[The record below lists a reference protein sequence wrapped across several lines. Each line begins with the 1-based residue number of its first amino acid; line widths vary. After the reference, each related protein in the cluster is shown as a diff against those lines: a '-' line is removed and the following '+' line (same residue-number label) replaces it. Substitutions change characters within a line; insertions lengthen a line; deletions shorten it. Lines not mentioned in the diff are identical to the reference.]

1 MSINY
6 NSTGKYQS
14 LYSPSSTTSTFPPSN
29 RNTLSVTGS
38 STAFT
43 QSSYPKSIK
52 LSQLLTQELDNIE
65 SLWKMYNRA
74 RESLPYQARMENLT
88 WRMMYIN
95 NKSIFTNN
103 NSAIPGIHHDDT
115 NIVEEILDPTGDEFD
130 YVAHIRKIGQNNTM
144 NDAHMI
150 NDDDDDNDDDDITA
164 STGGMTSISTRK
176 RPAPFSPLIQ
186 PEKPT
191 VSLLSAQLHQQQTYH
206 HPLHQQQQHNGNDKD
221 HFNNGSFQ
229 PMQHETVESIS
240 SAFEF
245 SLDPLAFEGPNQNF
259 QEFQLHHQHHD
270 SVPSSFNEKPLFDD
284 FLHHY
289 NHDTSTS
296 ISSSLS
302 TVVPTNTQL
311 SMTSPQNINNNN
323 NNNHARFNSTVSI
336 SAMAPTTAT
345 PNSLLRQ
352 ESMISLPDFNHSN
365 SLRSMSHTPLQTH
378 FSSSFNEGSTFG
390 GITLPSQLNQQQQQQ
405 AHSLQSES
413 IYFDANPNDNDFM
426 LNNSQSLPHQQPQPS
441 ARKTKKRV
449 STKSRKKG
457 TTSPES
463 TSSSTT
469 VAITSC
475 TNCGTKTTPLWR
487 RNPQGQPL
495 CNACG
500 LFLKLHGVVRPL
512 ALKTD
517 VIKKR
522 QRQSKK
528 TEDSTINNSNVT
540 PDGDDL
546 FPSPLKKTSNEISKK
561 PSISTINKKKPETGD
576 RINEKDLDWLSLQ
589 H

>member
-186 PEKPT
+186 PENRQFHYYLPNFINNKPT
-191 VSLLSAQLHQQQTYH
+191 T
-206 HPLHQQQQHNGNDKD
+206 
-221 HFNNGSFQ
+221 
-229 PMQHETVESIS
+229 I
-240 SAFEF
+240 
-245 SLDPLAFEGPNQNF
+245 
-259 QEFQLHHQHHD
+259 
-270 SVPSSFNEKPLFDD
+270 LF
-284 FLHHY
+284 
-289 NHDTSTS
+289 
-296 ISSSLS
+296 
-302 TVVPTNTQL
+302 
-311 SMTSPQNINNNN
+311 
-323 NNNHARFNSTVSI
+323 
-336 SAMAPTTAT
+336 
-345 PNSLLRQ
+345 
-352 ESMISLPDFNHSN
+352 
-365 SLRSMSHTPLQTH
+365 
-378 FSSSFNEGSTFG
+378 
-390 GITLPSQLNQQQQQQ
+390 
-405 AHSLQSES
+405 
-413 IYFDANPNDNDFM
+413 
-426 LNNSQSLPHQQPQPS
+426 
-441 ARKTKKRV
+441 
-449 STKSRKKG
+449 
-457 TTSPES
+457 
-463 TSSSTT
+463 
-469 VAITSC
+469 
-475 TNCGTKTTPLWR
+475 
-487 RNPQGQPL
+487 
-495 CNACG
+495 
-500 LFLKLHGVVRPL
+500 
-512 ALKTD
+512 
-517 VIKKR
+517 
-522 QRQSKK
+522 
-528 TEDSTINNSNVT
+528 INNSNIM
-540 PDGDDL
+540 
-546 FPSPLKKTSNEISKK
+546 EMI
-561 PSISTINKKKPETGD
+561 
-576 RINEKDLDWLSLQ
+576 RIILIMVVFNQCNMKLLNRFLR
-589 H
+589 HLNFL